1 MNTFTRRH
9 LIALS
14 TATALLAL
22 GTITTASAQAQAFPA
37 KSIKMVVPIAPGGST
52 DVTSRHLAVAMSSII
67 GHPVVV
73 ENKPGVAGGLGI
85 NGVARSDPDGYTIGI
100 SGVGPTIT
108 LNLTGAYTQYI
119 ALRDLA
125 FIAHM
130 NVTELVMLTRRES
143 PISGVKDLIAAAKSR
158 PVTMG
163 NSGTFGPV
171 HLANALMCQ
180 MTSIECIHVPY
191 KGDSLIIQDLL
202 GGQIDAG
209 SVSVASSVGL
219 IRSGQMKSIAMLGA
233 TRSAVFSD
241 LPTAAEQ
248 GLVGYEASLFQ
259 IVVAPAKTPA
269 PVIARLNDV
278 INQALS
284 TSKMRDEYAK
294 LGSVPT
300 GGSPKDAA
308 DFVARETAKW
318 AKVLQQLGPEK

>member
-1 MNTFTRRH
+1 
-9 LIALS
+9 
-14 TATALLAL
+14 
-22 GTITTASAQAQAFPA
+22 
-37 KSIKMVVPIAPGGST
+37 
-52 DVTSRHLAVAMSSII
+52 
-67 GHPVVV
+67 
-73 ENKPGVAGGLGI
+73 
-85 NGVARSDPDGYTIGI
+85 
-100 SGVGPTIT
+100 
-108 LNLTGAYTQYI
+108 
-119 ALRDLA
+119 
-125 FIAHM
+125 
-130 NVTELVMLTRRES
+130 
-143 PISGVKDLIAAAKSR
+143 
-158 PVTMG
+158 
-163 NSGTFGPV
+163 
-171 HLANALMCQ
+171 MCQ

-248 GLVGYEASLFQ
+248 GLAGYEASLFQ

-318 AKVLQQLGPEK
+318 AKVLQLLGPEK